1 MCNHKKRKTMNYFE
15 VKVKRMKADAQGV
28 FKEVNELY
36 LADAVSVADAQYKV
50 EQMILA
56 YDSVALMS
64 VTVAREVKYKE
75 LFLAGDMDD
84 DRYFKAAVGIITL
97 DEKTGR
103 EKKARQ
109 NMLVR
114 AGNLCEACARLEA
127 GMKDSMMD
135 YDVVSIADAKYVEI
149 VGQDAK
155 PE

>member
-1 MCNHKKRKTMNYFE
+1 MFNHKKRKTMNYFE

-28 FKEVNELY
+28 IKEVNELY
-36 LADAVSVADAQYKV
+36 LADAQYKV
-50 EQMILA
+50 EQEIIGGGA
-56 YDSVALMS
+56 IELMN

-84 DRYFKAAVGIITL
+84 DRYFKAAVDIITL

-114 AGNLCEACARLEA
+114 AGNLCEACARLKA

-135 YDVVSIADAKYVEI
+135 YDVVSMTDAKYVEI
-149 VGQDAK
+149 VGMDEPK
-155 PE
+155 E